1 MYSYQHRYHAGNFA
15 DLHKHI
21 VLLAVLHSLQ
31 QKNTPFCVFDAFAGE
46 GVYDLNCKE
55 SQKNQEYLQG
65 FAMVQQKLNT
75 PYFIQELLKISKK
88 YQNDEQTLIYS
99 GSPAIIHSNLREQDQ
114 AIFIENHPQA
124 YIQLKKYFG
133 KQKQIH
139 IHKRDSIEAI
149 NALMP
154 FKEKR
159 GLILIDPSYEVK
171 EEYNTICSVI
181 KKVSINFPQYI
192 YLMWYPLLQEN
203 RHVELRTELQNA
215 FCNNIWH
222 HEFIPVEHNTNGLYG
237 SGIIIINPPYKF
249 DSIVQESLLF
259 LENDRLIG
267 VSI

>member
-31 QKNTPFCVFDAFAGE
+31 QKNTPFCVLDAFAGE
-46 GVYDLNCKE
+46 GIYDLNCNE
-55 SQKNQEYLQG
+55 SQKNKEYLHG
-65 FAMVQQKLNT
+65 FAMFKKNLKILNV

-88 YQNDEQTLIYS
+88 YQNGNQPLIYP
-99 GSPAIIHSNLREQDQ
+99 GSPAIIYSNLRSQDQ

-124 YIQLKKYFG
+124 YTQLKKHFG

-139 IHKRDSIEAI
+139 IHKRDGIEAI
-149 NALMP
+149 KALLP

-171 EEYNTICSVI
+171 EEYNTICSLVTQTSM
-181 KKVSINFPQYI
+181 KFSQYI
-192 YLMWYPLLQEN
+192 YMIWYPLLQEN
-203 RHVELRTELQNA
+203 RHIKLRTELQHV
-215 FCNNIWH
+215 FCNNIWQ
-222 HEFIPVEHNTNGLYG
+222 HEWIPEEINMNSMYG

-249 DSIVQESLLF
+249 GKDF
-259 LENDRLIG
+259 C
-267 VSI
+267 